1 MDMTGG
7 FAIMDSLNAEK
18 INKIGEEKFKS
29 FVRKHLAG
37 TGSFTTAA
45 ANNSREEGL
54 VGVHAYSQGLIMP
67 LSKTNTFKKLRC
79 HFSVRLFILTKLAQH
94 A

>member
-54 VGVHAYSQGLIMP
+54 VGVHAYSQGLI
-67 LSKTNTFKKLRC
+67 LSRYEHT
-79 HFSVRLFILTKLAQH
+79 TKR
-94 A
+94 